1 MNISNQLFLFL
12 ILFLSDNKLI
22 KKLPSVYQKGARM
35 TSEKNMLI
43 AFLLNLTFAILEVIF
58 GIIFHST
65 AVLSDALHDLGDAF
79 AIFLSTW
86 LEKISNKKPDHHY
99 TLGYKP
105 FSLLG
110 ALLTSL
116 ILISGSLFLILENIS
131 NLIHPKIVNYQGMF
145 VLGLFALATNLLA
158 SYIVHKGKSHNERVL
173 SLHFLEDILGWLA
186 LIFLSILLHFKPWY
200 ILDPLLSIAI
210 SLFILSKA
218 IPLLWQN
225 VKLLLGHIPETV
237 NLAEIYPILE
247 DIPYLQEIN
256 TFQVWSLDGLENR
269 ALIHIKL
276 SDKSQTQGVK
286 ECIRKICQSQHIQE
300 ITIEIDS

>member
-1 MNISNQLFLFL
+1 M
-12 ILFLSDNKLI
+12 
-22 KKLPSVYQKGARM
+22 
-35 TSEKNMLI
+35 
-43 AFLLNLTFAILEVIF
+43 
-58 GIIFHST
+58 
-65 AVLSDALHDLGDAF
+65 
-79 AIFLSTW
+79 
-86 LEKISNKKPDHHY
+86 
-99 TLGYKP
+99 
-105 FSLLG
+105 
-110 ALLTSL
+110 
-116 ILISGSLFLILENIS
+116 
-131 NLIHPKIVNYQGMF
+131 
-145 VLGLFALATNLLA
+145 
-158 SYIVHKGKSHNERVL
+158 
-173 SLHFLEDILGWLA
+173 GWLA